1 MAVNVS
7 VEKNGTENSMSLI
20 RRFTKRVQGAGI
32 VRKVKGNR
40 YRLRAQSKNRRKMSA
55 LVRVEKREKTQEM
68 EKLGLIEPKSDRRG
82 GRR

>member
-7 VEKNGTENSMSLI
+7 VVKHGTENSMSLI

-40 YRLRAQSKNRRKMSA
+40 YRLRVQSKGKRKNSA
-55 LVRVEKREKTQEM
+55 LVRIEKRDKRTEM
-68 EKLGLIEPKSDRRG
+68 EKLGLIDPTEKRG
-82 GRR
+82 RKK

>member
-7 VEKNGTENSMSLI
+7 VTKNGTENSMSLI

-32 VRKVKGNR
+32 VRKVKENR
-40 YRLRAQSKNRRKMSA
+40 YRARIASKNRRKMSA
-55 LVRVEKREKTQEM
+55 LVRVEKRAKLEEM
-68 EKLGLIEPKSDRRG
+68 QKLGLIEAKPVRG

>member
-7 VEKNGTENSMSLI
+7 VEKHGTENSMSLI

-32 VRKVKGNR
+32 VRRVKGNR
-40 YRLRAQSKNRRKMSA
+40 YRLRELSKNKRRMSA
-55 LVRVEKREKTQEM
+55 LVRVEKRAKTQEM
-68 EKLGLIEPKSDRRG
+68 EKLGLIQEKPVR